1 MKKRRS
7 WRIPLGFLAGGWFI
21 WAAKPTLPSILG
33 GMCVMMAGET
43 IRFVSA
49 GTLKKRSEVTRTGI
63 YAYTRNPL
71 YIGSFLLGAGACI
84 IGKDLVFSVVFVL
97 SYLLFYRRVI
107 DREERFLLG
116 RHGDEYERYRAEV
129 PRIFPRH
136 IALTPLF
143 SAVSLSQALKNREG
157 RTILG
162 IVFVI
167 AVMFLKLRYP
177 F

>member
-21 WAAKPTLPSILG
+21 WVAKPTVPSILG
-33 GMCVMMAGET
+33 GMCMMLAGEA

-49 GTLKKRSEVTRTGI
+49 GTLKKRTEVTRTGI

-84 IGKDLVFSVVFVL
+84 MGRDLFFSMVFVF

-107 DREERFLLG
+107 NREERFLAS
-116 RHGDEYERYRAEV
+116 RHGDEYERYLAEV
-129 PRIFPRH
+129 PRLIPRR
-136 IALTPLF
+136 ISLTPLF
-143 SAVSLSQALKNREG
+143 GAVSLSQALKNREG
-157 RTILG
+157 RTVLG
-162 IVFVI
+162 IVFI
-167 AVMFLKLRYP
+167 LAVMFLKLRFP